1 MGEARIRIFQAV
13 VAYAMLVAASSAQAQ
28 QTEEFTVSTVT
39 HPPFSM
45 IVDGVDAGF
54 SVDLLNAV
62 ADQLGRTVTYD
73 RKDSFADILGAV

>member
-13 VAYAMLVAASSAQAQ
+13 VAYAMLVAASSVQAE

>member
-1 MGEARIRIFQAV
+1 MPCWLRRRRCRRNRLKNLRFRP
-13 VAYAMLVAASSAQAQ
+13 SR
-28 QTEEFTVSTVT
+28 T
-39 HPPFSM
+39 PPFSM

>member
-1 MGEARIRIFQAV
+1 MPCWLRRRRRRRNRLKNLGFRPSR
-13 VAYAMLVAASSAQAQ
+13 
-28 QTEEFTVSTVT
+28 
-39 HPPFSM
+39 PPFSM
-45 IVDGVDAGF
+45 VVDGVDTGF

>member
-1 MGEARIRIFQAV
+1 MV
-13 VAYAMLVAASSAQAQ
+13 
-28 QTEEFTVSTVT
+28 
-39 HPPFSM
+39 
-45 IVDGVDAGF
+45 VDGVDTGF

>member
-28 QTEEFTVSTVT
+28 QTEEFRVSTVT
-39 HPPFSM
+39 RPPFSM
-45 IVDGVDAGF
+45 VVDGVDTGF